1 MSISYDA
8 YICKGCEAVID
19 DADLIDACQCLEGT
33 QSTRVSS
40 SVATRININTIVEDI
55 IYLADNIV
63 SVEESNKAWSS
74 IQEPLSYLS
83 AKDTMLKYKDR
94 RNKED

>member
-19 DADLIDACQCLEGT
+19 EDDCECLVDT
-33 QSTRVSS
+33 QSVRVSS

-74 IQEPLSYLS
+74 IQEALSYLS
-83 AKDTMLKYKDR
+83 AKDTMLKFKSR

>member
-8 YICKGCEAVID
+8 YICKGCEVVID
-19 DADLIDACQCLEGT
+19 DADLVDACQCLEGV

-63 SVEESNKAWSS
+63 SVSESNKAWSS
-74 IQEPLSYLS
+74 IQEALSYLS
-83 AKDTMLKYKDR
+83 AKDTMLKFKRSR
-94 RNKED
+94 RNNE